1 VPPVHLP
8 AGPQIIVRVIEQEQ
22 EAVELRPEEIDDP
35 AKSRWRLREGDEIV
49 AGLGAVKRL
58 GGGFRYEA
66 YLAWDDR
73 LLSLVVVKVV
83 RPGLVEDEHT
93 LGGLRSEIEMLERLS
108 HPVLLRSFG
117 SDLEGRRPHVILEH
131 LEGPRLST
139 LVRKYGPLP
148 PDQLLPLGL
157 QLCAAAHYMA
167 GAGVVHLDIKP
178 SNIIMGAPA
187 RLIDLSVAR
196 TLEDAPSIGS
206 PVGTDAYMAPEQ
218 CQPRDRGPIGPA
230 ADSFGIGVTLY
241 RAASGQRPF
250 PKAADEP
257 SSPEERWPQLVHE
270 PEPLDAPVPDVVRDL
285 IMSCLAFDP
294 AARPTPAVLAA
305 ELEPVFDALPGPRIS
320 KLKPRRRR
328 R

>member
-1 VPPVHLP
+1 MAQPQLKIEPARAAAQPSPVPPP
-8 AGPQIIVRVIEQEQ
+8 TE
-22 EAVELRPEEIDDP
+22 
-35 AKSRWRLREGDEIV
+35 SRWALRSGDQI
-49 AGLGAVKRL
+49 APGLSAIKRL
-58 GGGFRYEA
+58 GGGYRYQA

-93 LGGLRSEIEMLERLS
+93 LRGLRSEIEMLERLS
-108 HPVLLRSFG
+108 HPVLVRSFG
-117 SDLEGRRPHVILEH
+117 SDLDGPRPHVILEH

-139 LVRKYGPLP
+139 LLRKYGTLP

-157 QLCAAAHYMA
+157 QLCAAAHYLA

-196 TLEDAPSIGS
+196 TLEAAPDIRS

-218 CQPRDRGPIGPA
+218 CQPVERGPIGSPA
-230 ADSFGIGVTLY
+230 DAYGIGVTLY
-241 RAASGQRPF
+241 RAASGERPF
-250 PKAADEP
+250 PKAAENPD
-257 SSPEERWPQLVHE
+257 SPEERWPQLVAD
-270 PEPLDAPVPDVVRDL
+270 PTPLDAPVPDIVRDL

-294 AARPTPAVLAA
+294 APRPTPAALAA

-320 KLKPRRRR
+320 KLKPRLRR
-328 R
+328 

>member
-1 VPPVHLP
+1 
-8 AGPQIIVRVIEQEQ
+8 VRVIEQEQ
-22 EAVELRPEEIDDP
+22 EPVELRPEEVDDP
-35 AKSRWRLREGDEIV
+35 TKSKWGFRSGDEIV
-49 AGLGAVKRL
+49 PGLSAIKRL

-117 SDLEGRRPHVILEH
+117 SDLEGPRPHVILEH

-206 PVGTDAYMAPEQ
+206 AVGTDAYMAPEQ
-218 CQPRDRGPIGPA
+218 CLPREHGPIGPA

-241 RAASGQRPF
+241 RAASGKRPF
-250 PKAADEP
+250 PKSADDP
-257 SSPEERWPQLVHE
+257 ASPEERWPQLVHE
-270 PEPLDAPVPDVVRDL
+270 PAPLDAPIPEVVRDL

-294 AARPTPAVLAA
+294 SARPRPAALAA

-328 R
+328 